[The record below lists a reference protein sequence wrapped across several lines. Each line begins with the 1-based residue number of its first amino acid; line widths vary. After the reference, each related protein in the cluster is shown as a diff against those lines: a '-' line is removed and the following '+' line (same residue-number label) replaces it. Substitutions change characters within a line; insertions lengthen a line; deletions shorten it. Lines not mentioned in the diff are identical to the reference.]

1 MIDRSTKRQTV
12 RKKIE
17 TVRQQRERNFVGK
30 IIEEARSFKINEIEI
45 FIFGE
50 KKSKFRGWQG
60 GLRKYLLLHFTTMN
74 PKHVCSVFPILT
86 ISE

>member
-50 KKSKFRGWQG
+50 KNQNFVVGKEG
-60 GLRKYLLLHFTTMN
+60 
-74 PKHVCSVFPILT
+74 
-86 ISE
+86 

>member
-1 MIDRSTKRQTV
+1 MIGRSTNRQKE
-12 RKKIE
+12 RKKIG

-50 KKSKFRGWQG
+50 KIKISWLARRVEKI
-60 GLRKYLLLHFTTMN
+60 FTPRFYN
-74 PKHVCSVFPILT
+74 DEP
-86 ISE
+86 

>member
-30 IIEEARSFKINEIEI
+30 IIEEARSFKVNEIEI

-50 KKSKFRGWQG
+50 KNQNFVVG
-60 GLRKYLLLHFTTMN
+60 
-74 PKHVCSVFPILT
+74 
-86 ISE
+86 